1 MKKEFIARPWVSDT
15 GVLEEVE
22 ESIIKQNRPLIK
34 MRVSMPRKQFA
45 DTNLSIVDKESG
57 DMQGAT
63 QDIKPPMKGTAYMAS
78 NMRKVL
84 DIGLQSAHQI
94 KRVQTQT
101 YFGRMVNK
109 AVMYDPKDFM
119 DDSNAQKKKTKIKPW
134 ETVTEEEEK
143 KINEEAKKAAE

>member
-1 MKKEFIARPWVSDT
+1 
-15 GVLEEVE
+15 
-22 ESIIKQNRPLIK
+22 
-34 MRVSMPRKQFA
+34 MRVSMQRKMFA

-57 DMQGAT
+57 DMQTAT
-63 QDIKPPMKGTAYMAS
+63 QDIKPPMKGPTYMAT

-84 DIGLQSAHQI
+84 DIGLQAAHQI

-119 DDSNAQKKKTKIKPW
+119 DDQNNQKKKTRVKPW
-134 ETVTEEEEK
+134 EELPEEEEK
-143 KINEEAKKAAE
+143 KITEEAKKEAE